1 MHKLFK
7 FLSMLLL
14 VNSNAQDIQMSNNVK
29 DIIVET
35 YKENYIQLATPES
48 VHKIDAFEPTDV
60 ITYENME
67 YRMYSYNLFN
77 QPGDLEDA
85 TPYMFPYSDYMISND
100 KGTYTLQY
108 QNEQGSTWY
117 STLFYNH
124 YKENIHFYD
133 IEENTVDFYVDISS
147 FYRTY
152 LSVNNPLKQMLNYY
166 STKTDTDFVFEM
178 PLVIIDGVDVGGFLL
193 NSVKGE
199 NHIHFYSRAGTFEF
213 VQTTESSPKRWL
225 HVTLPKVDIMND
237 ISILEM
243 KTFTSITDFNKY
255 DISVESGLSSFVF
268 DESYA
273 TKHSPFLFE
282 VADINLIDKQVTFD
296 HYIGHEFYD
305 SIEYENEPL
314 TGFEAETIKLKFN
327 TTTRNVVGSTVTTNT
342 KSEIKTLNLSF
353 NSKVN
358 DAYIYDITS
367 PLPDLKTSGSVEVL
381 QVTYEVVTENYTSNE
396 NYRHIYE
403 NKMEHPTFS
412 YDATTAIRIYY
423 YDLHQYGLK
432 AANIFNNWDE
442 IFTGIEAALTLGIS
456 TIPAFKGFFYKIN
469 VANAIINNYY
479 MVQAFGFDFYFDDNK
494 TKPINNIKTVTTKY
508 QYGANYSK
516 TFDTSEAYL
525 ANYPIKVRTLSNK
538 DFNDTNWLGNYKIDE
553 QTGVVM
559 FDYTSNN
566 IPDDMRGLNTYDN
579 KAYDYVIMNCY
590 KIGDLST
597 CIRHMESLEITYQ
610 VDGYETAKMV
620 SNSLGLHIVDG
631 KVYGADG
638 TYYPEYGVYESEDGT
653 QVVGK
658 DNNNDGNI
666 TVDETVNSDTG
677 KFEGEALPEE
687 DKWAENWKDFIEELT
702 KEDGIL
708 DKIKVILLIAL
719 GIGAVGLIAFGGYKL
734 YMASQTA
741 KLVTNQNRQ
750 YTNTNKS
757 KLTRKGKKRK

>member
-29 DIIVET
+29 DTIVET
-35 YKENYIQLATPES
+35 YKENYIQLATPKS

-60 ITYENME
+60 IAYDNME

-178 PLVIIDGVDVGGFLL
+178 PLVIIDGVDVVGFLL

-213 VQTTESSPKRWL
+213 IQTTVSSPERWL

-296 HYIGHEFYD
+296 HYIGHEYYD

-525 ANYPIKVRTLSNK
+525 ANYPIKVRALSNK

-687 DKWAENWKDFIEELT
+687 DKWSENWKDFIEELT

-708 DKIKVILLIAL
+708 DKIKVILLIFL
-719 GIGAVGLIAFGGYKL
+719 GIGAIGLIAFGGYKL

-757 KLTRKGKKRK
+757 KTTRKGKKRK